1 MKKKLFVLVLSLTL
15 LPLVVK
21 SQCGTNLSAT
31 DADGYVYPSLQV
43 GPHCWLQTNL
53 KTMAPGGL
61 VYYSDMY
68 PDIAANLDIYGR
80 LYNWETAV
88 QNPIEVGEHG
98 FVRGV
103 CPVDWHIPTE
113 SEVLELTSNIAPAVH
128 ATTKWLTPGTNTTQY
143 TQMPG
148 GFYNAR
154 TKRYENLCGEAYFWS
169 IGKNQA
175 PVEVWS
181 DCHCDMF
188 LLNSGKV
195 QNGLSVRCV
204 HNVYRAE
211 VQTDSSSIIDETTAV
226 LHGTVAFAGY
236 DDDYERGFQW
246 GNVLSHLENIKV
258 ENPNAQVEGSYSV
271 TLEGLTPTETYYYR
285 AYVVNDFDTTFGAM
299 MSFTLLVDPIVTTK
313 NVADVQ
319 TKAATLHA
327 SMTNL
332 SNVPVVETGFL
343 YSSVNAIPT
352 FADTKVL
359 VSDAAANSY
368 SKQVSNL
375 LPNTLYYVRAYL
387 ITEDDD
393 TLCADNVKDFT
404 TLIIPADT
412 TKEITDVQTKVA
424 TFYASMTNPSNVPV
438 VERGFLYSSVN
449 AIPTFA
455 DTKVL
460 ASNAAADN
468 YSQQVAN
475 LSPNTSYYV
484 RAYVITE
491 FRDTVCAA
499 NVKNFTTLIIPADT
513 TKEITDIQTKAA
525 TFHASMT
532 NPSNVP
538 VFERGF
544 LYSSVNA
551 IPTFADTKVLVSDAA
566 ADNYSQ
572 QITNLSP
579 NTSYYVRA
587 YEITEFRDTV
597 CAANVKSFTTLIM
610 PTDTTKEITDIR
622 YQSAIFH
629 ASINNPSN
637 VPFVE
642 TGFLYSVENEVPTFA
657 DTKVLV
663 SDAAANNY
671 SKQVVE
677 LSPNTSYYVRA
688 YVITEFRD
696 TVYAANVKDFTT
708 LIMPTDTTKEC
719 TDIQNQTVTF
729 HAAFANPSNVPL
741 VEKGFLYSTENEV
754 PTFAD
759 TKVLGED
766 DGLETN
772 TYSKVV
778 MNLNRDAKNYVR
790 AYIITMYNDTV
801 YAGNVQFV
809 VGKHKVLT
817 DEAKNVKANHADLYG
832 TVVCLGEADSTNVG
846 FKYGTEKNIL
856 EHTQIFGE
864 KITSPQEFQCGIN
877 ALSLHTTYYYVAY
890 SATQTDTVYGDTL
903 NFTTYDNEC
912 VVDHIRDN
920 EIGVEN
926 VVDSVKDFEGNV
938 YKVIKINNLCWMTE
952 NLRSTK
958 NMYGENIS
966 GRYAPANVAS
976 NVPQYGYMYSWNSAL
991 NACPKGWRL
1000 SSDEDWFD
1008 LFPYDSS
1015 EEPFLSDGEQLDWL
1029 DLLRLLELLF
1039 GGNNNTGYLGE
1050 GVARLV
1056 GGNAWE
1062 TLDDSLINHRGQP
1075 GDYEFEYRN
1084 STGFNALPAGC
1095 VWYGSSSYGMHKD
1108 AYFWTSTESQTGVW
1122 IRRINYENEGL
1133 RRNANNTDDYCFS
1146 VRCVRDFCVDETS
1159 TDSICELTKDSVVL
1173 CGSVKE
1179 LCQNEASVHVGFKYG
1194 IKDSLMHIKMIDNL
1208 VSEPCTFRIMV
1219 KDLVPNKVYY
1229 YSTFMVY
1236 ENAQD
1241 TIWGNT
1247 KYFVTNNNPC
1257 RVANIMDNEVGANNY
1272 IDSLKDYEGNV
1283 YKVVQIGNQ
1292 CWMAENLRSTMDK
1305 NGHSISSY
1313 CDPDNKSVN
1322 VAKFG
1327 RLYMWN
1333 TDLCPQGWHLPSDA
1347 EWFTLYPYD
1356 TLDVIGY
1363 FGNSA
1368 AQLVSGADWIG
1379 KGELGRPNNYDYEE
1393 RNITGFSALPAG
1405 LSGSGVFFSG
1415 FGADAYFWSS
1425 TTATGSPLIRR
1436 ITNVRDGVSREK
1448 GNASVYLCSV
1458 RCLRNKND

>member
-1 MKKKLFVLVLSLTL
+1 MQMKRILLVFVFSLAI
-15 LPLVVK
+15 LPMVVK
-21 SQCGTNLSAT
+21 SQCGVRLSAT
-31 DADGYVYPSLQV
+31 DVDGNIYSTLQV
-43 GPHCWLQTNL
+43 GPHCWLQSNL
-53 KTMAPGGL
+53 KTNVPGSL
-61 VYYSDMY
+61 IYFSDMY
-68 PDIAANLDIYGR
+68 PDTIANLDAYGR
-80 LYNWETAV
+80 LYNWKTAV
-88 QNPIEVGEHG
+88 GTPIEVGDHG
-98 FVRGV
+98 FVRGI
-103 CPVDWHIPTE
+103 CPDGWHIPTE
-113 SEVLELTSNIAPAVH
+113 TEVLELTSHIAPSVH
-128 ATTKWLTPGTNTTQY
+128 AATNWLIPGTNTTQY

-148 GFYNAR
+148 GFYNASIN
-154 TKRYENLCGEAYFWS
+154 RYENLRGEAYFWS
-169 IGKNQA
+169 VDEAQN

-181 DCHCDMF
+181 DCYCDMF

-211 VQTDSSSIIDETTAV
+211 VHTDSSSIIDETAAI
-226 LHGTVAFAGY
+226 LYGTVTFTGY
-236 DDDYERGFQW
+236 DGDYERGFLW
-246 GNVLSHLENIKV
+246 GTDIYNMENVKV
-258 ENPNAQVEGSYSV
+258 ENPNTGAMGNYSV
-271 TLEGLTPTETYYYR
+271 ALDGLTPTETYYYR
-285 AYVVNDFDTTFGAM
+285 AYVINDFDTTFGAVKN
-299 MSFTLLVDPIVTTK
+299 FTLLVDPGVTTK

-319 TKAATLHA
+319 TKAATFHA
-327 SMTNL
+327 SMTNPFNVPL
-332 SNVPVVETGFL
+332 VETGFLFSNVNAIPTFADTKALASDAAADSYSKLVTELSPNTLYYVRAYVITEDDDTLLADNVKDFTTLIMPTDMTKEITNVRYQSATFHADYANPSYVPLVETGFLYSSVNSIPTFADTKVLASDAVANNYSKQVANLSPNTSYYVRAYVITEFKDTVFADNVKNFTTLIMPTDTTKEITDVRYQSATFHAAYTNPSNIPLVETGFL

-359 VSDAAANSY
+359 ASD
-368 SKQVSNL
+368 
-375 LPNTLYYVRAYL
+375 
-387 ITEDDD
+387 
-393 TLCADNVKDFT
+393 
-404 TLIIPADT
+404 
-412 TKEITDVQTKVA
+412 
-424 TFYASMTNPSNVPV
+424 
-438 VERGFLYSSVN
+438 
-449 AIPTFA
+449 
-455 DTKVL
+455 
-460 ASNAAADN
+460 AAADN
-468 YSQQVAN
+468 YSLQVKN
-475 LSPNTSYYV
+475 LSPNISYYV

-491 FRDTVCAA
+491 FRDTVYAA
-499 NVKNFTTLIIPADT
+499 NVKDFTTLIMPADT
-513 TKEITDIQTKAA
+513 TKEITDVRYQSA
-525 TFHASMT
+525 TFHADYA

-538 VFERGF
+538 LVETGF
-544 LYSSVNA
+544 LYSSANA
-551 IPTFADTKVLVSDAA
+551 IPTFADTKVLA
-566 ADNYSQ
+566 
-572 QITNLSP
+572 
-579 NTSYYVRA
+579 
-587 YEITEFRDTV
+587 
-597 CAANVKSFTTLIM
+597 
-610 PTDTTKEITDIR
+610 
-622 YQSAIFH
+622 
-629 ASINNPSN
+629 
-637 VPFVE
+637 
-642 TGFLYSVENEVPTFA
+642 
-657 DTKVLV
+657 

-1008 LFPYDSS
+1008 LFPYDPS

-1056 GGNAWE
+1056 G
-1062 TLDDSLINHRGQP
+1062 
-1075 GDYEFEYRN
+1075 
-1084 STGFNALPAGC
+1084 
-1095 VWYGSSSYGMHKD
+1095 
-1108 AYFWTSTESQTGVW
+1108 ES
-1122 IRRINYENEGL
+1122 
-1133 RRNANNTDDYCFS
+1133 
-1146 VRCVRDFCVDETS
+1146 
-1159 TDSICELTKDSVVL
+1159 
-1173 CGSVKE
+1173 
-1179 LCQNEASVHVGFKYG
+1179 
-1194 IKDSLMHIKMIDNL
+1194 
-1208 VSEPCTFRIMV
+1208 
-1219 KDLVPNKVYY
+1219 
-1229 YSTFMVY
+1229 
-1236 ENAQD
+1236 
-1241 TIWGNT
+1241 
-1247 KYFVTNNNPC
+1247 
-1257 RVANIMDNEVGANNY
+1257 
-1272 IDSLKDYEGNV
+1272 
-1283 YKVVQIGNQ
+1283 
-1292 CWMAENLRSTMDK
+1292 
-1305 NGHSISSY
+1305 
-1313 CDPDNKSVN
+1313 
-1322 VAKFG
+1322 
-1327 RLYMWN
+1327 
-1333 TDLCPQGWHLPSDA
+1333 
-1347 EWFTLYPYD
+1347 
-1356 TLDVIGY
+1356 
-1363 FGNSA
+1363 
-1368 AQLVSGADWIG
+1368 G
-1379 KGELGRPNNYDYEE
+1379 KGE
-1393 RNITGFSALPAG
+1393 
-1405 LSGSGVFFSG
+1405 SGKVESG
-1415 FGADAYFWSS
+1415 
-1425 TTATGSPLIRR
+1425 
-1436 ITNVRDGVSREK
+1436 K
-1448 GNASVYLCSV
+1448 
-1458 RCLRNKND
+1458 